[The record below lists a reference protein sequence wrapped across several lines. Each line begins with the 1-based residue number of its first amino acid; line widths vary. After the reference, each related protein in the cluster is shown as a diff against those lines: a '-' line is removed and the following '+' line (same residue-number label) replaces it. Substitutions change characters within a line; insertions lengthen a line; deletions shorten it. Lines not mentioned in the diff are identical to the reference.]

1 MADLSST
8 DYLQTYIVLKPK
20 DPQRPDAMRDVM
32 FRFGSWCYSGRVQVL
47 HITQHT
53 QCKNHRGL
61 DADVH
66 RSMQCTSTRHNN
78 RGRDT

>member
-1 MADLSST
+1 MKVRESSVADLSST

-53 QCKNHRGL
+53 
-61 DADVH
+61 
-66 RSMQCTSTRHNN
+66 HNA
-78 RGRDT
+78 RIIET